1 MQRGVLPSISESRKT
16 GSMTTSNIHSVDRV
30 PLQKLPSVKP
40 SGQRNVDELKKGSV
54 PGRGMSPPLASNA
67 SLISFSPEKG
77 RKQKEKPPAKIK
89 IYHERYKHLDRHPI
103 NSLIRQINKFI
114 AQAFKHQNTNIQEIA
129 KSARILGIPLP
140 RNYAQDPG
148 FLKSKEF
155 QVLSKEKMLKRLYKT
170 LNESNRLV
178 LNSTE

>member
-1 MQRGVLPSISESRKT
+1 M
-16 GSMTTSNIHSVDRV
+16 
-30 PLQKLPSVKP
+30 
-40 SGQRNVDELKKGSV
+40 
-54 PGRGMSPPLASNA
+54 
-67 SLISFSPEKG
+67 
-77 RKQKEKPPAKIK
+77 
-89 IYHERYKHLDRHPI
+89 
-103 NSLIRQINKFI
+103 IRQINKFI